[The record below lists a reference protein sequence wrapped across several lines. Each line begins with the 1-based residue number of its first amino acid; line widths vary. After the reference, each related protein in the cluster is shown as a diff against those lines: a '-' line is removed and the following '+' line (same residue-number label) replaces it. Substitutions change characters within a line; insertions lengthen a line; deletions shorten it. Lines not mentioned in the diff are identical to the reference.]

1 MLLEIEIETSEV
13 QESDSEEKVF
23 NDLRKLSY
31 GGVPTVVL
39 RTLQG
44 DGIMAEL
51 DPIRLNNYCSKE
63 AVKLLKT
70 RTELDQD
77 ELQEDFMIT
86 PIIGMRIKMYVK
98 DQTKLPA
105 KAVLGRKWIKAYVG
119 KICVESSRLWI
130 RRAEHYKIL
139 TTQEDASERIENW
152 AHQSTAS
159 SSFKEP
165 WERPI
170 GNQGR
175 LGKTE
180 PNETRAEE
188 NADQL
193 NGETGKRVESG
204 TQTNQDTGEDGDRQ
218 KIETEHPLGPT
229 KFRKIQQV
237 QIIEWDCWL
246 CRTNEHKTIHCPEMD
261 NWQRFSK
268 AVREFGRQ
276 TTQRSSPKQDH
287 QDGELDAEL
296 RDLTP
301 ERQDES
307 IETETMDSTESGEF
321 GWEWGSPYEPRN
333 NKKTIQAKHE
343 NSLNIGNKR
352 KTTETTGI
360 MKEQVTIGLV
370 NSRENALVLG
380 REAPE
385 EEITAGKIRWNYL
398 ESLETSL
405 KELEAKMAIRVGE
418 RYKRQLKRMSE
429 TSAKSQTKVE
439 DKGHCLPNQPVMP
452 SGRLS
457 DLQCSVRLQNPQV
470 LEECSDFLT
479 TPFQYTVNNRLFRP
493 EGETLVGI
501 SEPEFHDKL
510 SQSFIRALTS
520 RQERSTPPH
529 FLQVLSTDALSFRR
543 NRVGFKEVD
552 EIVALGATVIRGA
565 GIRHNQPIFRW
576 IVQTETTV
584 FEAQRTPPIESLE
597 SSNLVTRLPRRIQQR
612 TRRVNPEIQ
621 GVTAGAADLALVE
634 LDIEREIHET
644 DMTNRDSAG
653 NPTSAP
659 FPRLVQ
665 CYELDDAAFEKAIA
679 HGPEKDRMRGHIN
692 VAYLL
697 SAVGRKDARDFFE
710 EVRNLED
717 CKTVC
722 QKNKFGKWVPSL
734 CITLRSGRTVS
745 LLQPFFIGH
754 RFRILPPPSE
764 FQNYGSNHEYEMSET
779 WQEEVDT
786 LYLLLRNLEICGIT
800 FPVDKI
806 EPATPFRDDSSD
818 SSDDDETMST
828 DSTGSLDREERE
840 AVTSAF
846 VHYAEIS
853 KFTKRAANRLGKR
866 FNPNREIRHSK
877 HVLPSEL
884 ANEIDEPI
892 YAPASDEDYDVE
904 IQPVIPQ
911 TPLDHDESMQDK
923 YASLTAESPSAKR
936 ARGQPVEYQE
946 EELRYFPDSEDED
959 KRSVQE
965 FFRVDS
971 SMHDSDPREIVE
983 MERLPTP
990 PASVTLRTG
999 KLAEKLR
1006 ALVPQDPRV
1015 HSPIPVRVFNLRT
1028 TIKKPIIPELTE
1040 EERTAPQY
1048 AKRTGGP
1055 PLPSSSL
1062 STLTYVQSKT
1072 NESDEERTVVSD
1084 EMPDLISVSD
1094 SSETSSSDESD
1105 NMEIDQLAEEDSDSS
1120 YEENNDGYSI
1130 LRDKRGR
1137 VFLRDPMQQDRK
1149 WESDDEEESDE
1160 EFKSFSEAMNNS
1172 SGTKAPNPSPVEET
1186 NIPMPQFTSLE
1197 SELINT
1203 ILIKPVDTILSPP
1216 NSEPRPRAITA
1227 CLSASARLQR
1237 NEKVLSNLG
1246 NIRYHKATD
1255 ERDEFG
1261 YTDYRNYQ
1269 RFVVDKEPKELNRFN
1284 SYEPAPTGHP
1294 SLAGIDVLGVGCYQY
1309 FHGPTDNHPLRKFD
1323 NTASISSIVYD
1334 RDQLDEMRDQGL
1346 IQRIVDLKRY
1356 AEDIEIDTQLYRDRA
1371 FSIAT
1376 VEERLFVTFQVHAI
1390 RADYDRK
1397 DRNRFTSWGS
1407 SDARPFESIFD
1418 KSGTHLLPFDPT
1430 LNITMMHLYRTAAET
1445 YVVDMRDRE
1454 AIERVNENEML
1465 WSRKDEYL
1473 STEKSN
1479 KVEVKC
1485 NAWTEHRW
1493 SLRRIRNETV
1503 EILQELI
1510 LILEEPFNMSVI
1522 LEEIKLNTT
1531 AGHYWTLHCPYIRII
1546 DNRYSEH
1553 FQGMNRECYH
1563 LDSLANVQTQI
1574 LLRKPIPTHNPFITE
1589 DEDEFLYYCA
1599 KVIDETSVN
1608 LGNTIRGL
1616 REVDMLMAEDIRV
1629 LLNSNHLD
1637 HMRFYDRFGKKY
1649 PMAWASLLNFLQ
1661 TIFSLTV

>member
-1 MLLEIEIETSEV
+1 MLR
-13 QESDSEEKVF
+13 F
-23 NDLRKLSY
+23 
-31 GGVPTVVL
+31 
-39 RTLQG
+39 
-44 DGIMAEL
+44 
-51 DPIRLNNYCSKE
+51 
-63 AVKLLKT
+63 
-70 RTELDQD
+70 
-77 ELQEDFMIT
+77 
-86 PIIGMRIKMYVK
+86 
-98 DQTKLPA
+98 
-105 KAVLGRKWIKAYVG
+105 
-119 KICVESSRLWI
+119 
-130 RRAEHYKIL
+130 
-139 TTQEDASERIENW
+139 
-152 AHQSTAS
+152 
-159 SSFKEP
+159 
-165 WERPI
+165 
-170 GNQGR
+170 
-175 LGKTE
+175 
-180 PNETRAEE
+180 PN
-188 NADQL
+188 
-193 NGETGKRVESG
+193 
-204 TQTNQDTGEDGDRQ
+204 
-218 KIETEHPLGPT
+218 H
-229 KFRKIQQV
+229 
-237 QIIEWDCWL
+237 
-246 CRTNEHKTIHCPEMD
+246 
-261 NWQRFSK
+261 
-268 AVREFGRQ
+268 
-276 TTQRSSPKQDH
+276 
-287 QDGELDAEL
+287 
-296 RDLTP
+296 
-301 ERQDES
+301 
-307 IETETMDSTESGEF
+307 
-321 GWEWGSPYEPRN
+321 
-333 NKKTIQAKHE
+333 
-343 NSLNIGNKR
+343 
-352 KTTETTGI
+352 
-360 MKEQVTIGLV
+360 
-370 NSRENALVLG
+370 
-380 REAPE
+380 
-385 EEITAGKIRWNYL
+385 
-398 ESLETSL
+398 
-405 KELEAKMAIRVGE
+405 
-418 RYKRQLKRMSE
+418 
-429 TSAKSQTKVE
+429 
-439 DKGHCLPNQPVMP
+439 
-452 SGRLS
+452 
-457 DLQCSVRLQNPQV
+457 
-470 LEECSDFLT
+470 
-479 TPFQYTVNNRLFRP
+479 PFQYTVNNRLFRP
-493 EGETLVGI
+493 EEDIGRNQRTRIPRQAQPVI
-501 SEPEFHDKL
+501 HTSPY
-510 SQSFIRALTS
+510 QSTREVYATAFLTS
-520 RQERSTPPH
+520 PVHRRS
-529 FLQVLSTDALSFRR
+529 VLSPKSRR
-543 NRVGFKEVD
+543 IQEVD

-565 GIRHNQPIFRW
+565 DFPLDCPDGNDCIRSSEDTTNREPRI
-576 IVQTETTV
+576 IEPCDTITEEDTTKN
-584 FEAQRTPPIESLE
+584 ETSES
-597 SSNLVTRLPRRIQQR
+597 
-612 TRRVNPEIQ
+612 EIQ

-634 LDIEREIHET
+634 LDIDTRNPRDRLIWNQ

-779 WQEEVDT
+779 WQEEAHWT
-786 LYLLLRNLEICGIT
+786 E
-800 FPVDKI
+800 K
-806 EPATPFRDDSSD
+806 
-818 SSDDDETMST
+818 
-828 DSTGSLDREERE
+828 
-840 AVTSAF
+840 SA
-846 VHYAEIS
+846 
-853 KFTKRAANRLGKR
+853 KPLPFTKRAANRLGKR

-923 YASLTAESPSAKR
+923 YASLAAESPSAKR

-1160 EFKSFSEAMNNS
+1160 EFKRFLIRLEEQTRDLNRSFSEAMNNS

-1269 RFVVDKEPKELNRFN
+1269 RFLSTKNRK
-1284 SYEPAPTGHP
+1284 
-1294 SLAGIDVLGVGCYQY
+1294 SLIG
-1309 FHGPTDNHPLRKFD
+1309 
-1323 NTASISSIVYD
+1323 SILTNQRLPVIPVWQALTIVYD

-1397 DRNRFTSWGS
+1397 ERNRFTSWGS

-1479 KVEVKC
+1479 KVESI
-1485 NAWTEHRW
+1485 AGHYAE
-1493 SLRRIRNETV
+1493 SETKV

-1629 LLNSNHLD
+1629 LLNFNHLD

-1649 PMAWASLLNFLQ
+1649 PMAWAVF
-1661 TIFSLTV
+1661 